1 MSKFPIKMF
10 FTNFSENLFIYY
22 DNLSWYLV
30 ITVFVTGVSA
40 LLTLLLH
47 LEVPVIE
54 WFERMFPFIY
64 ASPVSTKS
72 QTSNTENNIRDTQD
86 SMNDNT
92 DKILLHN
99 NDDADKLDIWDLNT
113 VKRKTIFKDVNVK
126 LTPEQKAEEEQAV
139 KEQLAKIFA
148 LLKEQEDKF
157 KVSDMEDLEEQ
168 LSLYKN

>member
-1 MSKFPIKMF
+1 MF

-64 ASPVSTKS
+64 ASPVSIKS

-86 SMNDNT
+86 SINDDT
-92 DKILLHN
+92 DKILSHN